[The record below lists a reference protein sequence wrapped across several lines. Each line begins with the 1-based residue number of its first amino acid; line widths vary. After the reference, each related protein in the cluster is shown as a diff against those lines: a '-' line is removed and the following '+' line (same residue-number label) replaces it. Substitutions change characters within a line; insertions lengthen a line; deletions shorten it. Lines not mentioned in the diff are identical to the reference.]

1 MDYYLSNFH
10 PYESIEMGESDTT
23 HMMSAFKYASHYEY
37 TQFEVPSNNVYS
49 MVNPDEHD
57 RLLIDP
63 AYRLE
68 RTKAVEEKLKV
79 YLYSL

>member
-1 MDYYLSNFH
+1 
-10 PYESIEMGESDTT
+10 
-23 HMMSAFKYASHYEY
+23 
-37 TQFEVPSNNVYS
+37 

-68 RTKAVEEKLKV
+68 RTKTFEEKFKAYV
-79 YLYSL
+79 YSL